1 MFDADTKK
9 TNAKKD
15 STCQEGEG
23 KERLDHEDDEDDE
36 DVEDVDVSVTDDK
49 LTMSPGWSPIRS
61 SDNVIVARYQTL
73 ETLIPHYG
81 SQSSLITWVKD
92 RNSIA
97 KILMA

>member
-23 KERLDHEDDEDDE
+23 KERLDHEDDED
-36 DVEDVDVSVTDDK
+36 VDVSVTDDK
-49 LTMSPGWSPIRS
+49 LTISPGWSPIRS